1 MNYSAT
7 SYRAS
12 CFTHYCL
19 TTRNASLSLTQC
31 PQALGLDSS
40 YPTGDIFLGSLLCG
54 VIYPQIFL
62 LYIDCCVLV
71 SAHSKTTIAF
81 HRAKTQILHFQMTR
95 SAAMTYLAGRKPFVY
110 FDQMFSS
117 MSIKFFY
124 NLSGLSSRIQVTEN
138 SRPKFLE
145 NIFPTRKDKKS

>member
-12 CFTHYCL
+12 CFIHHCL
-19 TTRNASLSLTQC
+19 VTRNASLSLTQC
-31 PQALGLDSS
+31 PQALGLDSP
-40 YPTGDIFLGSLLCG
+40 YPTGDVFLGSCLCG
-54 VIYPQIFL
+54 AIYPQTFL

-71 SAHSKTTIAF
+71 TAHSKTATAF

-95 SAAMTYLAGRKPFVY
+95 SAAMTYLAGREPFVH

-117 MSIKFFY
+117 VSEFVFQQSKKNTITIIQ
-124 NLSGLSSRIQVTEN
+124 SGFAIAKALVRHGLHI
-138 SRPKFLE
+138 
-145 NIFPTRKDKKS
+145 